1 MQGFAAI
8 AIALLVVGSIVV
20 GVRLLVLHL
29 RTRGA
34 PELLLG
40 GMLLLAV
47 GVGYPL
53 MIATPHVSAAWA
65 APFQAVATLSWSVG
79 FSLLFVFTWR
89 VFQPQKG
96 WARVLAAA
104 GVLTMLVQAVQR
116 SILVSTHGAVDAAS
130 ESLGEVLRYAAPVIM
145 AYGWTAWESLRYH
158 DMMRRRVRLGL
169 ADAVVSN
176 RFLLWGMMALA
187 VNAGVIANLVA
198 TAMRTDTLA
207 TPWVL
212 LLSSTTG
219 LTQVVLLVL
228 AFLPPRSYASWVRAR
243 AAARGA

>member
-8 AIALLVVGSIVV
+8 AIGLLVVGSIVV

-53 MIATPHVSAAWA
+53 MIATPRVSAAWA
-65 APFQAVATLSWSVG
+65 ATFQASATLAWSLG

-89 VFQPQKG
+89 VFQPQTG

-104 GVLTMLVQAVQR
+104 GVLTMLVQAVHR
-116 SILVSTHGAVDAAS
+116 SVVVLTHGAIDASS
-130 ESLGEVLRYAAPVIM
+130 ESLSEVIRYAGPVIT
-145 AYGWTAWESLRYH
+145 AYAWTAWESLRYY
-158 DMMRRRVRLGL
+158 DMMRRRARVGL
-169 ADAVVSN
+169 ADAVVCN

-187 VNAGVIANLVA
+187 VNAGVIANIAA
-198 TAMRTDTLA
+198 TAMHTDTLD

-228 AFLPPRSYASWVRAR
+228 AFLPPRSYTSWVRAR
-243 AAARGA
+243 SGAGAA